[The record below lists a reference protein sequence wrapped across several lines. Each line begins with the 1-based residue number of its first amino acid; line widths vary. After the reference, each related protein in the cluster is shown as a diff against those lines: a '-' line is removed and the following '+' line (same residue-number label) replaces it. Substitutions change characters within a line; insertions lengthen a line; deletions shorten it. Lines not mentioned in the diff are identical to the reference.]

1 MEFLPM
7 VPVASAKRDTSLEHY
22 PTRLNHGEIS
32 GAIAR
37 LRLAT
42 ACADN
47 TGNERNGGRRTMA
60 DANSRAL
67 DDDEVLRYWI
77 PRLVADGGDA
87 NDALAVRA
95 RAATWDDWP
104 GAWATLGDGYRG
116 LAGERSARGHG
127 LSAAEALV
135 RAAICYHFGQVVAF
149 HLPAVKTD
157 LQGRKIA
164 AFRDAA
170 PLLAPPAIRL
180 DIPFGVTTLPGYLR
194 LPADADGPVACV
206 LLVPGLDSTKED
218 FATIMEMCVRRGLAA
233 FAFDGPGQGE
243 VHPRL
248 LLGDGYE
255 DCIVAAF
262 DAMAA
267 RPEIDPARIGTLGR
281 SLGGIYV
288 VKAAAA
294 EPRIAATVVF
304 GGAWDLG
311 DWPTMP
317 ELIRAGFVWATG
329 AASEEEVLACMVGAT
344 LDGCTA
350 DVKTPVLIV
359 HGRHDAI
366 FKAAQ
371 AERIAAALPDNATLW
386 MDEAGVHCCHN
397 HAFEYRTGMVDWL
410 AETL

>member
-1 MEFLPM
+1 
-7 VPVASAKRDTSLEHY
+7 
-22 PTRLNHGEIS
+22 
-32 GAIAR
+32 
-37 LRLAT
+37 
-42 ACADN
+42 
-47 TGNERNGGRRTMA
+47 MA
-60 DANSRAL
+60 EAVSRAL

-77 PRLVADGGDA
+77 PRLVADGGDP
-87 NDALAVRA
+87 NDALAVRNKA
-95 RAATWDDWP
+95 STWDEWP
-104 GAWATLGDGYRG
+104 DAWADLGDGYRA
-116 LAGERSARGHG
+116 LAGRRSARGHG

-149 HLPAVKTD
+149 HLPDVKTD

-170 PLLAPPAIRL
+170 PLMAPPAIRL
-180 DIPFGVTTLPGYLR
+180 DMPFGDTSLPGYLR
-194 LPADADGPVACV
+194 LPPGADGPVACV

-248 LLGDGYE
+248 LLGAGYE
-255 DCIVAAF
+255 DCIVAAYE
-262 DAMAA
+262 AMAA
-267 RPEIDPARIGTLGR
+267 RPEIDAARIGTLGR

-288 VKAAAA
+288 VKAAAI
-294 EPRIAATVVF
+294 EPRIKASVAF
-304 GGAWDLG
+304 GGAWNLS

-317 ELIRAGFVWATG
+317 PLIRAGFVWATG
-329 AASEEEVLACMVGAT
+329 AADENEALARMTGAT
-344 LDGCTA
+344 LDDCIA

-366 FKAAQ
+366 FKAHQ
-371 AERIAAALPDNATLW
+371 AERVAAALPGIATLW
-386 MDEAGVHCCHN
+386 MDEEGVHCCHN

>member
-1 MEFLPM
+1 
-7 VPVASAKRDTSLEHY
+7 
-22 PTRLNHGEIS
+22 
-32 GAIAR
+32 
-37 LRLAT
+37 
-42 ACADN
+42 
-47 TGNERNGGRRTMA
+47 MA
-60 DANSRAL
+60 AEQSRAL
-67 DDDEVLRYWI
+67 DDEEVLRYWI
-77 PRLVADGGDA
+77 PRLVADGGDP
-87 NDALAVRA
+87 NDALAVRN

-104 GAWATLGDGYRG
+104 GAWADLGDGYRR
-116 LAGERSARGHG
+116 LADERKGRDHE

-149 HLPAVKTD
+149 HLPDIKTD
-157 LQGRKIA
+157 LQARKTA

-170 PLLAPPAIRL
+170 PMLAPPAERL
-180 DIPFGVTTLPGYLR
+180 EFPFGDTTLPGYLR
-194 LPADADGPVACV
+194 LPDNVSGPAPCV

-248 LLGDGYE
+248 LLGDDYE
-255 DCIVAAF
+255 ACIVAAYE
-262 DAMAA
+262 AMAA
-267 RPEIDPARIGTLGR
+267 RPEIDAARIGTLGR

-288 VKAAAA
+288 VKAAAI
-294 EPRIAATVVF
+294 EPRIKATVAF

-317 ELIRAGFVWATG
+317 PLIRAGFVWATG
-329 AASEEEVLACMVGAT
+329 TDSEAAALARMTGAT
-344 LDGCTA
+344 LDDCAGA
-350 DVKTPVLIV
+350 VKSPVLVV

-366 FKAAQ
+366 FKAHQ
-371 AERIAAALPDNATLW
+371 AERMAAALAEHGTLW
-386 MDEAGVHCCHN
+386 MDEDGVHCCHN